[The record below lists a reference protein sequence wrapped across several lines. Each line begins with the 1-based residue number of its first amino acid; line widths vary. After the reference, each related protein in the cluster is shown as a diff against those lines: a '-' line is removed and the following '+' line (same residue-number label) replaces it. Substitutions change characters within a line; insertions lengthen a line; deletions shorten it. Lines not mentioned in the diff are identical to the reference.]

1 MSYTLLMIE
10 TVVELIV
17 FCLIS
22 LNDHYYA
29 TIKTLQLK
37 MVKSN

>member
-1 MSYTLLMIE
+1 MTMSYTLLMIE

-17 FCLIS
+17 FFCLIS

-37 MVKSN
+37 M